1 MCTRTILTLLAIF
14 LLTSCSSDK
23 DDDKKSILDKT
34 THEIAE
40 EAVAAIQDPL
50 DKARNVA
57 AQVEEHDRRLQEQ
70 SEEK

>member
-1 MCTRTILTLLAIF
+1 MYTRAIVSLLTIF

-57 AQVEEHDRRLQEQ
+57 AQVEGHDRRLQEQ